1 MDPQKLIS
9 ILDRISDRTKTEA
22 LEDALKAL
30 ESLSS
35 ESPSPEKVALMPGL
49 GILTDWI
56 SFDEE
61 NATDL
66 NKDRSQKLL
75 AYLHELG
82 STLSDTAWLTTNAF
96 DTSPQA
102 AKAVIDELVSLG
114 LGKKKTKILFPAC
127 GTGIFSLVLQA
138 YHPSVYANLDITAID
153 LDPIRCKIF
162 KILNPKAEVIC
173 KPFEV
178 ATKTYPP
185 EVFDVTIDNVP
196 FGSTRIDDRPIHC
209 FFLKEMTRL
218 TAPGGAIGYLT
229 STGFLNSVGNTPYR
243 QEQKNLCELVKFW
256 DFPQG
261 AHRRQGTETEIH
273 GLLWVKK
280 AYTMS

>member
-1 MDPQKLIS
+1 MEPEKIIQ

-35 ESPSPEKVALMPGL
+35 VTPLWFLVALMPGL
-49 GILTDWI
+49 GLLVDWFCLREDA
-56 SFDEE
+56 SDR
-61 NATDL
+61 
-66 NKDRSQKLL
+66 NKERSQKLL
-75 AYLHELG
+75 GYLHDQG

-114 LGKKKTKILFPAC
+114 LGRKKTKILFPAC

-138 YHPSVYANLDITAID
+138 YYPSVYASLDITAID

-162 KILNPKAEVIC
+162 KILNPNAEVIC

-178 ATKTYPP
+178 AAKGYPP
-185 EVFDVTIDNVP
+185 EMFDVTIDNVP
-196 FGSTRIDDRPIHC
+196 FGSNRIDDRPLHC

-229 STGFLNSVGNTPYR
+229 STGFANSLGNSLFR
-243 QEQKNLCELVKFW
+243 QEQKRLCELSKFW
-256 DFPQG
+256 TFPQG
-261 AHRRQGTETEIH
+261 AHHRQGTGTEIH
-273 GLLWVKK
+273 GFLWIKK